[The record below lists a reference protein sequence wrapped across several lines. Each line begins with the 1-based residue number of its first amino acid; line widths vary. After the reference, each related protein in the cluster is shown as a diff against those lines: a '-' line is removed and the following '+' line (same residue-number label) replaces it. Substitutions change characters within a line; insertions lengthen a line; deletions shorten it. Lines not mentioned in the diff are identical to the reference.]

1 MVILTKCFLQ
11 CMKIKASW
19 GPLKAW
25 GPRGSIPCSPFPPWW
40 ACMLGTLMV
49 NITPNMCSLHK
60 ECLHP
65 FQRSEI
71 WVRVSVGVK
80 WYQQQF
86 LMEQTHHLLH
96 LQMGRVGLQNM
107 SGHACRKKKRTCF
120 WITCCLQNT
129 LTAIVFPGCMKFTMA
144 GYPLDKS
151 S

>member
-1 MVILTKCFLQ
+1 
-11 CMKIKASW
+11 MKIKASW

-107 SGHACRKKKRTCF
+107 SGHACRKKKKNMF
-120 WITCCLQNT
+120 LDNM
-129 LTAIVFPGCMKFTMA
+129 LFTEYTYCYSFSRLHEIYN
-144 GYPLDKS
+144 GRLSTRQELIKCT
-151 S
+151 